1 MTETIL
7 KSLNIPNIRY
17 NSALKQRIPLGGSA
31 LFHTGKWMTIEM
43 AEILA
48 ILIIEYERKPAK
60 ERNLLIKEVAEK
72 NKIVISDK

>member
-17 NSALKQRIPLGGSA
+17 NSPLKQRIPLGGSA